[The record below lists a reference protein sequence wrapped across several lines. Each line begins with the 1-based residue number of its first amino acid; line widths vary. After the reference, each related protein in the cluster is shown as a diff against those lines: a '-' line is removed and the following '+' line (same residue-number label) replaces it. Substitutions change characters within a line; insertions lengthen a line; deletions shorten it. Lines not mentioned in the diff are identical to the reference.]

1 MVSIPNHEDGACNQE
16 ANVMARVRTLR
27 GQITGNAI
35 KTALNYEGTDLTKG
49 WKILSITVCDS
60 ISPVSGTS
68 DGVVMHTDD
77 VQKTRFSLT
86 DNQTIGFAGRGAGN
100 EFEVVD
106 PNHIIVNDLYLSNLD
121 SSAATYMI
129 ELTEVKID
137 PTFNI
142 IYQLKERAQGALE

>member
-1 MVSIPNHEDGACNQE
+1 MG
-16 ANVMARVRTLR
+16 RVRTLR
-27 GQITGNAI
+27 GQIAANSL

-60 ISPVSGTS
+60 VAPVSAQS
-68 DGVVMHTDD
+68 DGVIMHTDD

-86 DNQTIGFAGRGAGN
+86 DNQTIGFAGRGSGN
-100 EFEVVD
+100 DFTVVD

-121 SSAATYMI
+121 SSPATYMI

-142 IYQLKERAQGALE
+142 IYQIKERAQGALE